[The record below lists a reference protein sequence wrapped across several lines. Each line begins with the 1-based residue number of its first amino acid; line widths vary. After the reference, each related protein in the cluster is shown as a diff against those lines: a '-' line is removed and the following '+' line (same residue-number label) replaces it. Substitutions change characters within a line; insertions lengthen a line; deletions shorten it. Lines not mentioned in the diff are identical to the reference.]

1 MRQKC
6 ECDVHVVDRKFD
18 YFSIMCYTVS
28 DMAKTTTPKKSIK
41 SAAKAKQPVKTKKT
55 AAKPAKAAAKPAVK
69 STAKPAAK
77 STAKSGAK
85 NASKSSAKSGTKSTV
100 KSAEKKA
107 SKTSSVKSKK
117 PVQTKASAKNASK
130 TVPAKSASTSS
141 KTAAKK
147 SAGTA
152 APKTEAAKPVP
163 KKSKS
168 SRFRIN
174 QKIVYP
180 SQGVGKI
187 TDINEQIFR
196 EQTMLYY
203 NIYIEA
209 SDMVVMVPVERAE
222 ELGIRAIVS
231 AAEAETALN
240 LLSDDFEPIT
250 SDWKLRYQMNLD
262 LLKKGS
268 INDIATIV
276 RCLYNRSKV
285 KELPILE
292 RKLYDSAR
300 KLLEDEI
307 SFATGKSLK
316 EVETLIHIKLEP
328 PGAAPKVKHVINID
342 DDEDD
347 NLMDDMNTNSND
359 SDDGDASDDD
369 SSYDDDSF

>member
-1 MRQKC
+1 
-6 ECDVHVVDRKFD
+6 
-18 YFSIMCYTVS
+18 
-28 DMAKTTTPKKSIK
+28 MAKTTNPKKSAT
-41 SAAKAKQPVKTKKT
+41 SEAKAKASAKAKK
-55 AAKPAKAAAKPAVK
+55 APEKSAKAASKTGAKK
-69 STAKPAAK
+69 SGKSAAKPAAK
-77 STAKSGAK
+77 SAAKTGTKTAVKK
-85 NASKSSAKSGTKSTV
+85 SAKSEAK
-100 KSAEKKA
+100 AKA
-107 SKTSSVKSKK
+107 S
-117 PVQTKASAKNASK
+117 TKAKEPAKAASSK
-130 TVPAKSASTSS
+130 VAAKSASKLLTTKKPVSKSTSP
-141 KTAAKK
+141 KTGAKTGAKAAHPK
-147 SAGTA
+147 SAAGKA
-152 APKTEAAKPVP
+152 SS

-168 SRFRIN
+168 SRFRVN

-187 TDINEQIFR
+187 IAINDQLFNGE
-196 EQTMLYY
+196 MVPYY

-209 SDMVVMVPVERAE
+209 SDMTVMARVEYAE

-231 AAEAETALN
+231 ASEAEKALN

-328 PGAAPKVKHVINID
+328 PGSAPKVKHVINID

-347 NLMDDMNTNSND
+347 NLMDDMNTGSNE
-359 SDDGDASDDD
+359 SDDGDSSGDDD